1 MIWRLKVKAD
11 RRVMIAPSILSADFG
26 RLGEQVAEAEAAGA
40 DCIHVDVMDGQFVPP
55 ITFGPMVV
63 EAIRGWLNIPVEVH
77 MMTYQP
83 ERHIRQLVDAG
94 ANRMIVHA
102 EACPHLHRVV
112 QQIKEAGLEA
122 GLAVNPGTPLS
133 AAEDVLEELDQLLVM
148 TVNPGYGGQ
157 AFIPA
162 MTDKITRA
170 RAMIDACSRDAV
182 LEVDGGINTETASMA
197 VGAGATLLVAG
208 SAVFNRTRSVA
219 DAMAHLRSA
228 ADISGSEV

>member
-1 MIWRLKVKAD
+1 MKPD

-40 DCIHVDVMDGQFVPP
+40 DCIHVDIMDGQFVPP

-63 EAIRGWLNIPVEVH
+63 EAIRGWLSIPVEIH
-77 MMTYQP
+77 MMTYRP
-83 ERHIRQLVDAG
+83 EQHIRQLVDAG

-112 QQIKEAGLEA
+112 QQVKEAGLEA
-122 GLAVNPGTPLS
+122 GLAVNPGTPLT
-133 AAEDVLEELDQLLVM
+133 AAEDVLGELDQLLVM

-157 AFIPA
+157 EYIPA
-162 MTDKITRA
+162 MTDKISRA
-170 RAMIDACSRDAV
+170 RGMIDARSLHAV
-182 LEVDGGINTETASMA
+182 LEVDGGINSDTASTA

-208 SAVFNRTRSVA
+208 SAVFNKTRGVA
-219 DAMAHLRSA
+219 DALAYLRSA
-228 ADISGSEV
+228 ADISGSGN